1 VLREQRGES
10 GGSDDT
16 FQTFTCR
23 WARFWWSPWSPWRG
37 PRSRTR
43 WIVRT
48 WGKAGTYEAHRH
60 IDVCDEAVDSSVVS
74 TRFHLY
80 GVATTQVLEDPDGGG
95 GSCGHEPNLRVNVI
109 DHRLCGSAQGCT
121 AITYH

>member
-1 VLREQRGES
+1 MTRSKVSLAVGAVLVV
-10 GGSDDT
+10 T
-16 FQTFTCR
+16 LV
-23 WARFWWSPWSPWRG
+23 ALAG
-37 PRSRTR
+37 PALAHEG
-43 WIVRT
+43 WIVRS
-48 WGKAGTYEAHRH
+48 WGKAGTYEAHHH

>member
-1 VLREQRGES
+1 M
-10 GGSDDT
+10 T
-16 FQTFTCR
+16 
-23 WARFWWSPWSPWRG
+23 
-37 PRSRTR
+37 RSRLSLAVGAVLVVALVALAGPPLAHEG

-48 WGKAGTYEAHRH
+48 WGKAGTYEAHHH